1 MLTFV
6 LIAKHTPYYLAGHAL
21 IVKVE
26 DARAIS
32 YGCWLTLHHR
42 YGQKVMPICGQ
53 KGVKLKFNEGTA

>member
-26 DARAIS
+26 EARAIS
-32 YGCWLTLHHR
+32 YGRWLTFSSQIWSESDAYLWT
-42 YGQKVMPICGQ
+42 K
-53 KGVKLKFNEGTA
+53 ET